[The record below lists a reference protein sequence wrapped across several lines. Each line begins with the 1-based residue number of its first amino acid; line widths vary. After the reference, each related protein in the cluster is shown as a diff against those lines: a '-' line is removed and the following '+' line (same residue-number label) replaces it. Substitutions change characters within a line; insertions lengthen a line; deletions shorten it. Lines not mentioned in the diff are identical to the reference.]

1 MTVCSAWAENMG
13 LPTTLTLPPKS
24 NFMTWKKLASISV
37 IIFQMGQAIY
47 EYLLAGYC
55 TQPLFSCLNQN
66 AHANPRVYIYIYI
79 NDTPT
84 FYHKDERH
92 MIPCSWAWHDMPIPK
107 PQVFAPNGYKIG
119 FFTLTF
125 GCVFICNLGWYICGC
140 SNVWWFFPVMFSSF
154 FARQK
159 RNCLK
164 LQTWSYNACVSISVY
179 VMIPSLFWWTS
190 SGSPRSSR
198 RRFGCRWC

>member
-1 MTVCSAWAENMG
+1 MKETSFDFGHHFPNGSSNLWMNIFLQDTVHSHFFLVLTKTRM
-13 LPTTLTLPPKS
+13 PTP
-24 NFMTWKKLASISV
+24 
-37 IIFQMGQAIY
+37 
-47 EYLLAGYC
+47 E
-55 TQPLFSCLNQN
+55 
-66 AHANPRVYIYIYI
+66 YIYIYKWYT
-79 NDTPT
+79 NV
-84 FYHKDERH
+84 YHKDERH